1 MRMAALERPSASDSG
16 SEGDNVHARRRSKSK
31 SKSKG
36 IKRKHSKLFTD
47 RRRISGYVRRK
58 CIVLKASS
66 DSDSDDERP
75 VTIGIDAAQP
85 STSSGVISRKPR
97 YVANALEKD
106 DKRFFFS
113 SSSSNSSSN
122 SSNSSSSEDN
132 NALGTKQKH
141 SKTDSDASTKAQRR
155 KHRKCRNSARRANCS
170 GKSQSKRQKLDDESE
185 VERTASGSKNRVNGN
200 AGKDR
205 REDGPSTP
213 NNKSL
218 QVPCTPDS
226 GIKSGISTTG
236 GKNSEQTRNDEND
249 EDADDTSS
257 DHEQKLKSLE
267 CFRKKVEELTR
278 RSYRHRSTP
287 QKVASTTSDSSD

>member
-36 IKRKHSKLFTD
+36 VKRKHSKLFTD
-47 RRRISGYVRRK
+47 RRRISARRK
-58 CIVLKASS
+58 CTVLKVNS

-75 VTIGIDAAQP
+75 VDAAQP
-85 STSSGVISRKPR
+85 STSSGVISRRSR
-97 YVANALEKD
+97 YVANAIEKD
-106 DKRFFFS
+106 DKRSNYS

-132 NALGTKQKH
+132 NALGTKRKH

-155 KHRKCRNSARRANCS
+155 KHRKCKNSSRHENCS

-185 VERTASGSKNRVNGN
+185 AERTASGSKNRVNGS

-213 NNKSL
+213 NNKSP

-226 GIKSGISTTG
+226 GIKSGVSTTG
-236 GKNSEQTRNDEND
+236 GKNSEQTRTEEND
-249 EDADDTSS
+249 EGADDTGS
-257 DHEQKLKSLE
+257 DHEQKLKTLE

-278 RSYRHRSTP
+278 RSYRNRSQQP
-287 QKVASTTSDSSD
+287 QTVASTTSDSSD

>member
-1 MRMAALERPSASDSG
+1 MRKAAPERPPASDS
-16 SEGDNVHARRRSKSK
+16 EGDDVHARHRSKSK

-36 IKRKHSKLFTD
+36 VKRKHCKLFTD
-47 RRRISGYVRRK
+47 RRRISVRRK
-58 CIVLKASS
+58 CIVLKANSD
-66 DSDSDDERP
+66 DSDSDDEP

-85 STSSGVISRKPR
+85 STSSGVISQRSR
-97 YVANALEKD
+97 YVANAIEKD
-106 DKRFFFS
+106 DKRFFLS

-132 NALGTKQKH
+132 NALGTKRKH

-155 KHRKCRNSARRANCS
+155 KHRKCRNSARHENCS

-185 VERTASGSKNRVNGN
+185 GERTASGSKNRVNGS

-218 QVPCTPDS
+218 QAPCTPDS
-226 GIKSGISTTG
+226 GIKSGVSTTG

-257 DHEQKLKSLE
+257 DHEQKLKRLE

-278 RSYRHRSTP
+278 RNYRQRSTL
-287 QKVASTTSDSSD
+287 QTVASATSDSSD